1 MQGTPFLRLLVPLC
15 IGVGIEQY
23 VHSTQQLWLTTLIPV
38 CLILLFF
45 LRNAS
50 FLYQHFWG
58 LSLFVF
64 IVSFGY
70 LRSSLQKVD
79 FSQLSDQQY
88 FVEADEFPQG
98 KAKSYL
104 LVCQFIHTDK
114 KILLYLP
121 KTAGTAAVRPGDVI
135 GFVGKPLLIENEGNP
150 YEFDYQRYLNAKN
163 IGYRIFLKENQIFV
177 LQRAGHLNFYRRA
190 QLVRAKLIEILF
202 QSGLHAKNVPLVAS
216 IAFGARSE
224 VDKETIQKFTN
235 TGVIHVLAVSGM
247 NVGLVFVILDLLLR
261 SLKSRRWGLILY
273 TLLLLLGIWFYALI
287 TGMSA
292 SIMRAT
298 LMFSFVLV
306 GKALQRNSNIFNS
319 MAVSA
324 FLLIAWTPSIL
335 GDIGFQLSYA
345 AVLSI
350 VIIQPL
356 LYKHCYFKNW
366 IADKIWLLMS
376 VTFAA
381 QFGTLPF
388 TLLYFHQFPVYFW
401 LANLVVIP
409 LVTMIL
415 YLSFVVLF
423 LYFISSFFS
432 GLVAFLLDCSIR
444 LVVYTVDF
452 VDALPHAII
461 KNLYPSIWQ
470 IIVFLLVILMFYY
483 FLKSRRLL
491 LLKGTLLAMIVLVTI
506 SIVKNYHKLSKVEIV
521 FFNIGGPRMLLLN
534 SGGSILILY
543 DQEVK
548 EPERLDYYLKN
559 YLGRCGIHEPAMF
572 PLGDSLRLQGQNCYM
587 MGSLLF
593 FEGIR
598 LYLQPPGWRTSAKRE
613 LAIPADLI
621 WMKNF
626 KGGKQL
632 VLDGDSSK
640 LVFCCKALEKEENI
654 ESKREQMVLYVD
666 KAVRISVRSKDQ
678 GTKTEL
684 SCTFFD
690 KAYSRSNPLPCLTIS
705 ASPVVQST
713 MVEGLLS
720 P

>member
-1 MQGTPFLRLLVPLC
+1 
-15 IGVGIEQY
+15 
-23 VHSTQQLWLTTLIPV
+23 
-38 CLILLFF
+38 
-45 LRNAS
+45 
-50 FLYQHFWG
+50 
-58 LSLFVF
+58 
-64 IVSFGY
+64 
-70 LRSSLQKVD
+70 
-79 FSQLSDQQY
+79 
-88 FVEADEFPQG
+88 
-98 KAKSYL
+98 
-104 LVCQFIHTDK
+104 
-114 KILLYLP
+114 
-121 KTAGTAAVRPGDVI
+121 
-135 GFVGKPLLIENEGNP
+135 
-150 YEFDYQRYLNAKN
+150 
-163 IGYRIFLKENQIFV
+163 
-177 LQRAGHLNFYRRA
+177 
-190 QLVRAKLIEILF
+190 
-202 QSGLHAKNVPLVAS
+202 VAS

-261 SLKSRRWGLILY
+261 FLKSRRLGLLLY
-273 TLLLLLGIWFYALI
+273 TLLLLSGIWFYALI

-306 GKALQRNSNIFNS
+306 GRALQRNSNIFNS

-350 VIIQPL
+350 VVIQPL

-423 LYFISSFFS
+423 LHFISSFFS

-452 VDALPHAII
+452 VDSLPHAII
-461 KNLYPSIWQ
+461 KNLYPSLWQ
-470 IIVFLLVILMFYY
+470 IIVFLLGILMFYY
-483 FLKSRRLL
+483 FFKSRRLL
-491 LLKGTLLAMIVLVTI
+491 LLKGTILAMIVMVTI

-534 SGGSILILY
+534 GGGSILILY
-543 DQEVK
+543 DREVK

-559 YLGRCGIHEPAMF
+559 YLGRWSIHKAGMF
-572 PLGDSLRLQGQNCYM
+572 ALGDSLRLQGKNCSM

-598 LYLQPPGWRTSAKRE
+598 LYLRPSGMVISGSRE
-613 LAIPADLI
+613 LAVPAELI
-621 WMKNF
+621 WLKDL
-626 KGGKQL
+626 KSGKYL
-632 VLDGDSSK
+632 VTDASSPK
-640 LVFCCKALEKEENI
+640 IVFFCKALEMEEYNQ
-654 ESKREQMVLYVD
+654 SKMEQKVQFVD
-666 KAVRISVRSKDQ
+666 KAIRITFTSKSR
-678 GTKTEL
+678 GKEIEL
-684 SCTFFD
+684 RCNYFD
-690 KAYSRSNPLPCLTIS
+690 KSYSRSNPLPCLTIS
-705 ASPVVQST
+705 ASPDVQST